1 MTVVRRPPRSGGGEA
16 PTRPENRPDARRQR
30 LTAAMMRV
38 VGEKGYTAVSVA
50 DVVARAG
57 VSRRTFYEH
66 FADKE
71 ECFIAAYDD
80 VFAFIFAAVL
90 AAYDREHAWP
100 DRIRAATAALL
111 GGLGAEP
118 KVARAG
124 IVEVL
129 AAGPRA
135 VERRD
140 AALRA
145 FRTFFDPARPEVP
158 DHQLPPIVAE
168 ATIGG
173 IYEVMYRRLLTKGP
187 DDLLALQRDI
197 VELALAPFIG
207 PEATRTD

>member
-1 MTVVRRPPRSGGGEA
+1 
-16 PTRPENRPDARRQR
+16 
-30 LTAAMMRV
+30 MRV
-38 VGEKGYTAVSVA
+38 VGEKGYTSASIA

-80 VFAFIFAAVL
+80 LFDGIFAAVVT
-90 AAYDREHAWP
+90 AYDGECAWP
-100 DRIRAATAALL
+100 ERIRAATAALL
-111 GGLGAEP
+111 TGLAAEP
-118 KVARAG
+118 EQARAG
-124 IVEVL
+124 LVEVL

-140 AALRA
+140 AGLRA

-173 IYEVMYRRLLTKGP
+173 IYEVMYRRIVTEGPGVLLDLYP
-187 DDLLALQRDI
+187 DVVQ
-197 VELALAPFIG
+197 LALAPFIG
-207 PEATRTD
+207 PQAAQAYRLTGRSALRSPQVRQKRAKP